1 MALTTAQLQALKA
14 AIVADNALNSQPMND
29 DGAFAIQDALKA
41 TASPDFY
48 IWKAPGEVT
57 RGEILGNGYD
67 WPRVDNLTVGKARIW
82 DQMML
87 VIDLGQLAMA
97 QANVRAGVNAAFDG
111 SADANMRASI
121 FGHHQRLANRGERI
135 FSTGTGTSTTNT
147 GTGPGTTTVYGV
159 ISIADIKA
167 ARALQ

>member
-1 MALTTAQLQALKA
+1 MIPAQLATLKA
-14 AIVADNALNSQPMND
+14 AILADNALASQPQSD

-41 TASPDFY
+41 TATPNFY
-48 IWKAPGEVT
+48 IWKGPGEVT

-67 WPRVDNLTVGKARIW
+67 WPRVDNLTQGKARIW

-87 VIDLGQLAMA
+87 VIDLGELRMA

-111 SADANMRASI
+111 VADANMRMSI

-135 FSTGTGTSTTNT
+135 FATGTGTTTTNS
-147 GTGPGTTTVYGV
+147 GAGPGTTEVYGV

-167 ARALQ
+167 ARALL